1 MLLSTK
7 TNPAKT
13 SHPRPWRPGSR
24 EKSPGEGLLSISSQI
39 FPAFMKDFNFKLTIG
54 PHIRSCGIEAMNFE
68 SASPAVVKS
77 IKQRELLNVW
87 LRLYA
92 RQECVP
98 RLEDYQPDRLA
109 DEMDDLVYF
118 SVHAAPGKP
127 RLVIESSGTRMSN
140 AYGGTGKG
148 RDLDDYLGAKLMPI
162 VMPIYYECI
171 RRQLPVFTISKVD
184 DLHDRK
190 VDYERLLLPFS
201 EGEGVN
207 WIIGSLKTISD
218 DGGFEIR
225 NLMRANDTLPIYM
238 TRAVIDREL
247 FHRMPSRGTPGDAIE
262 FV

>member
-1 MLLSTK
+1 MSTP
-7 TNPAKT
+7 T
-13 SHPRPWRPGSR
+13 
-24 EKSPGEGLLSISSQI
+24 
-39 FPAFMKDFNFKLTIG
+39 
-54 PHIRSCGIEAMNFE
+54 
-68 SASPAVVKS
+68 
-77 IKQRELLNVW
+77 
-87 LRLYA
+87 
-92 RQECVP
+92 
-98 RLEDYQPDRLA
+98 
-109 DEMDDLVYF
+109 
-118 SVHAAPGKP
+118 AAPA
-127 RLVIESSGTRMSN
+127 RAAI
-140 AYGGTGKG
+140 
-148 RDLDDYLGAKLMPI
+148 LDDYLGAKLMPI

-201 EGEGVN
+201 EGQGVN